1 MKIQVEKKIILFI
14 KILNDRNFVVLIM
27 EEKIQFIEL
36 HKIDLTNVEL
46 KGRIL
51 DIGGGGE
58 GIIGQ
63 LKGEQVVAIDRRE
76 SELKE
81 AVPGDYLKIIMD
93 AKDLKFLDETFD
105 TTTAFFTLMYIPL
118 SNHRKIFQ
126 EIYRVI
132 KKGGEFVIWD
142 FKIPKRD
149 ISDKDFYGLYLEVKI
164 EDKEISTGYA
174 TKWDKEQDFEYYLK
188 LGTSIGF
195 KSVEKKITNEVFY
208 LRFQKE

>member
-1 MKIQVEKKIILFI
+1 VEKNNYIFII
-14 KILNDRNFVVLIM
+14 KILNERNFVVFIM
-27 EEKIQFIEL
+27 KEKIQFIDL

-93 AKDLKFLDETFD
+93 AKDLQFLNETFD
-105 TTTAFFTLMYIPL
+105 TTTSFFTLMYIPP
-118 SNHRKIFQ
+118 SIHQKIFQ
-126 EIYRVI
+126 EIYRVT

-142 FKIPKRD
+142 FKIPKRGS
-149 ISDKDFYGLYLEVKI
+149 SDKEFYGLYLEVKI
-164 EDKEISTGYA
+164 EEKEISTGYA
-174 TKWDKEQDFEYYLK
+174 TKWDKEQDLEYYLK

-195 KSVEKKITNEVFY
+195 KSVETKTMNEIFY
-208 LRFQKE
+208 LRFQKD